1 MYLIYRPLVNFMH
14 RKTGMDTNTRKL
26 ELVNRKV
33 REINELRRG
42 MKLTPLEDDLDRQEL
57 RNYMRFLG
65 VEPGN
70 IQLES
75 LEEERAPKNKIF
87 YAILAVEALIEISV
101 LYYITSLLFMPGAST
116 TEWMMSGLLGLI
128 FVYIAYRMFRDLR
141 K

>member
-1 MYLIYRPLVNFMH
+1 MD
-14 RKTGMDTNTRKL
+14 RKTGTDSHTRKL
-26 ELVNRKV
+26 DLINRKV
-33 REINELRRG
+33 REINERRRG

-70 IQLES
+70 IRLES
-75 LEEERAPKNKIF
+75 MGEEIAPKNNVF
-87 YAILAVEALIEISV
+87 YAILAIEALIEISV
-101 LYYITSLLFMPGAST
+101 LYYIASLMLTPGAST
-116 TEWMMSGLLGLI
+116 NEWIMSGMLGLI